1 MNPNK
6 QVDLLDSTLRDGAQ
20 GEGISFSV
28 EDKLN
33 IVTLLDELGIGFIEA
48 GNPGSNPKDLTF
60 FNKASKLSL
69 KTARLVAFGST
80 RRKGLRASEDS
91 NIKDLLN
98 AGTTYVSLF
107 GKSWD
112 LHVTRVIH
120 TTLEENLRMIE
131 ETVRY
136 LTEQGRKVLFDAEH
150 FFDGYKENPSYALDA
165 LEAAARGGAVSL
177 VLCDTNG
184 GSFPHEIEAITK
196 AAAERF
202 PGRQLGIHAH
212 NDGGM
217 AVANSIAAVQSG
229 ARHVQGTYL
238 GFGERTGNANL
249 SAVLPNL
256 QLKLGYACI
265 PEEKMAALT
274 SVARSIAEIAN
285 ISLRKNEPYIGS
297 SAFAHKA
304 GMHADGVLKASRSFE
319 HISPGAVGN
328 ERRFLM
334 SEMAGRTAVLEKIR
348 NVCPELEKDSPETMA
363 VLDALKEMEHQGY
376 QFEGAE
382 SSFELL
388 IRKVTG
394 SYRPYFELIDYKI
407 VSNQPCE
414 ENCSSTATVKIRV
427 ENKVQLMAAEGNGPV
442 NALDRAL
449 RSALEVFY
457 PTLTKM
463 HLTDYKVRV
472 MDSRATAA
480 TVRVL
485 ITSTDGKRIWSTVGV
500 SSDIIQASWIALVD
514 SIEYK
519 LSKDRDDE
527 QPEDG
532 SREALTAN
540 PD

>member
-1 MNPNK
+1 MAQTK
-6 QVDLLDSTLRDGAQ
+6 HVDLLDSTLRDGAQ

-48 GNPGSNPKDLTF
+48 GNPGSNPKDLAF
-60 FNKASKLSL
+60 FERASRLPL

-80 RRKGLRASEDS
+80 RRKGIQPCEDS
-91 NIKDLLN
+91 NIKDLLS
-98 AGTTYVSLF
+98 AGTDYVSIF
-107 GKSWD
+107 GKAWD
-112 LHVTRVIH
+112 LHVTQVIH

-131 ETVRY
+131 DTVRY
-136 LTEQGRKVLFDAEH
+136 LTEQGRTVLFDAEH

-184 GSFPHEIEAITK
+184 GCFPNEIEEITK
-196 AAAERF
+196 AAAQRF
-202 PGRQLGIHAH
+202 PNHQLGIHTH

-217 AVANSIAAVQSG
+217 AVANSVVAVQAG
-229 ARHVQGTYL
+229 VRHVQGTFL

-249 SAVLPNL
+249 SAILPSL
-256 QLKLGYACI
+256 QLKLGYSCI
-265 PEEKMAALT
+265 PEEKMASLT
-274 SVARSIAEIAN
+274 SVARSIAEISN
-285 ISLRKNEPYIGS
+285 VTLRKNEPYIGS

-304 GMHADGVLKASRSFE
+304 GMHADGVLKTSRSFE
-319 HISPGAVGN
+319 HISPDRVGN

-348 NVCPELEKDSPETMA
+348 NVCPELEKDSPETSA
-363 VLDALKEMEHQGY
+363 VLDALKDLEHQGY

-388 IRKVTG
+388 VRKLTG
-394 SYRPYFELIDYKI
+394 SYRPYFELINYKI
-407 VSNQPCE
+407 VSSQPCE
-414 ENCSSTATVKIRV
+414 ENCSSSATVKIRV
-427 ENKVQLMAAEGNGPV
+427 EDKVQLMAAEGNGPV

-457 PTLTKM
+457 PSLKKM

-519 LSKDRDDE
+519 LSKDKDDA
-527 QPEDG
+527 Q
-532 SREALTAN
+532 SKYR
-540 PD
+540 